1 MGQNTD
7 KKAAHSPRIENKKA
21 WHEFHIAEK
30 LEAGIVLRGT
40 EVKSLRDKQ
49 ASLEGSYARIKEDE
63 CWLIGSNIAQYP
75 KAAHGNHDPLRE
87 RKLLLHRR
95 QIDKLISK
103 LRQKG
108 ITLVPLKMYFSDRGL
123 AKVELGIATGKRQH
137 DKRTALRE
145 RDARKELAK
154 SNRKR

>member
-1 MGQNTD
+1 MSQNTD
-7 KKAAHSPRIENKKA
+7 KKAAHSPRIENRKA
-21 WHEFHIAEK
+21 WDEFHIAEK

-87 RKLLLHRR
+87 RKLLLHKH
-95 QIDKLISK
+95 QIGKLISK

-108 ITLVPLKMYFSDRGL
+108 ITLVPLKIYFS
-123 AKVELGIATGKRQH
+123 
-137 DKRTALRE
+137 E
-145 RDARKELAK
+145 R
-154 SNRKR
+154 